1 MGKINVLQPG
11 VFNMISAGEVVERP
25 ASVVKELVENSIDAG
40 ATEISVTIEE
50 GGIRRITVSDD
61 GTGVLKEDMR
71 AAFLPH
77 ATSKL
82 SEITD
87 LDTISTLGFRGEA
100 LASIASVS
108 EVTMVSRA
116 DGSAEAN
123 KLSLSAGK
131 VTEECVSSRAK
142 GTSVTVENLFFN
154 TPARLKFLKKP
165 SVEQG
170 YIVDAAEKIVLS
182 NPALRFSLSNEKGVL
197 IEHAGGDLASAMSAV
212 YPNLDMG
219 RFIAVEREASSG
231 IRVRGYISEVDYTA
245 PTRSRQT
252 VIVNGRS
259 VTVDTVSAAVD
270 KAYRDYLVKRTY
282 PMYVLDIVVPFEE
295 VDVNVHPAKTEVR
308 FRNKNAVFGA
318 VFRAVEDALKSS
330 FAEREHGFAPAAG
343 TDETEGYGVHHAFSR
358 AKTASY
364 EQTAIDTA
372 SLYDEVGSVS
382 PYGTVSA
389 DAGVAAQGAETP
401 LDISSLR
408 MAGSVRA
415 GFARS
420 ASDSSVLPYRG
431 TYGYGSRE
439 DAFINAMSQDTD
451 EDLANSLNNKFRLF
465 DGTVVGQVFDTY
477 LIVERANVVYIIDQH
492 AAHERILYD
501 KLTAELK
508 PEYAQTLLIP
518 HKLRLSG
525 EEREYFEKIMPALN
539 AMGFVIE
546 QKPNSFIVYALPEP
560 VVRMDFEHFLSELF
574 SHMLDDGELKLSD
587 LMKETVCR
595 DACRAAI
602 KGGEHLTKRQIEQ
615 VLANFLN
622 DKGELPQKC
631 PHGRPA
637 VVALTRRDFEKMFL
651 RIV

>member
-1 MGKINVLQPG
+1 
-11 VFNMISAGEVVERP
+11 MISAGEVVERP

-50 GGIRRITVSDD
+50 GGIRRICVSDD

-116 DGSAEAN
+116 DGSTEAN
-123 KLSLSAGK
+123 KLALSGGK

-142 GTSVTVENLFFN
+142 GTSVTVENLFF
-154 TPARLKFLKKP
+154 
-165 SVEQG
+165 
-170 YIVDAAEKIVLS
+170 
-182 NPALRFSLSNEKGVL
+182 
-197 IEHAGGDLASAMSAV
+197 
-212 YPNLDMG
+212 
-219 RFIAVEREASSG
+219 
-231 IRVRGYISEVDYTA
+231 
-245 PTRSRQT
+245 
-252 VIVNGRS
+252 
-259 VTVDTVSAAVD
+259 
-270 KAYRDYLVKRTY
+270 
-282 PMYVLDIVVPFEE
+282 
-295 VDVNVHPAKTEVR
+295 
-308 FRNKNAVFGA
+308 
-318 VFRAVEDALKSS
+318 
-330 FAEREHGFAPAAG
+330 
-343 TDETEGYGVHHAFSR
+343 
-358 AKTASY
+358 
-364 EQTAIDTA
+364 
-372 SLYDEVGSVS
+372 
-382 PYGTVSA
+382 
-389 DAGVAAQGAETP
+389 
-401 LDISSLR
+401 
-408 MAGSVRA
+408 
-415 GFARS
+415 
-420 ASDSSVLPYRG
+420 
-431 TYGYGSRE
+431 
-439 DAFINAMSQDTD
+439 
-451 EDLANSLNNKFRLF
+451 
-465 DGTVVGQVFDTY
+465 
-477 LIVERANVVYIIDQH
+477 
-492 AAHERILYD
+492 
-501 KLTAELK
+501 
-508 PEYAQTLLIP
+508 
-518 HKLRLSG
+518 
-525 EEREYFEKIMPALN
+525 
-539 AMGFVIE
+539 
-546 QKPNSFIVYALPEP
+546 NSFIVYALPEP

>member
-40 ATEISVTIEE
+40 AAEISVTIEE

-61 GTGVLKEDMR
+61 GAGVLKEDMR

-197 IEHAGGDLASAMSAV
+197 IEHAGGDLASAMAAV

-318 VFRAVEDALKSS
+318 VFRAV
-330 FAEREHGFAPAAG
+330 
-343 TDETEGYGVHHAFSR
+343 GYGVHHAFSR

-389 DAGVAAQGAETP
+389 NAGVAAQGVETP
-401 LDISSLR
+401 S
-408 MAGSVRA
+408 
-415 GFARS
+415 
-420 ASDSSVLPYRG
+420 
-431 TYGYGSRE
+431 
-439 DAFINAMSQDTD
+439 MSQDTD

>member
-123 KLSLSAGK
+123 KLSLSGGK

-197 IEHAGGDLASAMSAV
+197 IEHAGGDLASAMAAV

-330 FAEREHGFAPAAG
+330 FAEREHGFAPAAE

-372 SLYDEVGSVS
+372 LLYDEVGSVS

-408 MAGSVRA
+408 MAFRA
-415 GFARS
+415 RGFRAQRVGQLRFSLSRDIRLWFARRCVHQRDV
-420 ASDSSVLPYRG
+420 AGYR
-431 TYGYGSRE
+431 
-439 DAFINAMSQDTD
+439 
-451 EDLANSLNNKFRLF
+451 
-465 DGTVVGQVFDTY
+465 
-477 LIVERANVVYIIDQH
+477 
-492 AAHERILYD
+492 
-501 KLTAELK
+501 
-508 PEYAQTLLIP
+508 
-518 HKLRLSG
+518 
-525 EEREYFEKIMPALN
+525 
-539 AMGFVIE
+539 
-546 QKPNSFIVYALPEP
+546 
-560 VVRMDFEHFLSELF
+560 
-574 SHMLDDGELKLSD
+574 
-587 LMKETVCR
+587 
-595 DACRAAI
+595 
-602 KGGEHLTKRQIEQ
+602 
-615 VLANFLN
+615 
-622 DKGELPQKC
+622 
-631 PHGRPA
+631 
-637 VVALTRRDFEKMFL
+637 
-651 RIV
+651 

>member
-116 DGSAEAN
+116 DGSTEAN
-123 KLSLSAGK
+123 KLALSGGK

-197 IEHAGGDLASAMSAV
+197 IEHAGGDLASAMAAV

-330 FAEREHGFAPAAG
+330 FAEREHGFAPAAE
-343 TDETEGYGVHHAFSR
+343 TDETEEYGVHHAFSR

-372 SLYDEVGSVS
+372 SLYDEAGSVS

-389 DAGVAAQGAETP
+389 DAGGSAETP
-401 LDISSLR
+401 FDISSLR

-420 ASDSSVLPYRG
+420 ASDSSVFPYRG

-546 QKPNSFIVYALPEP
+546 QKPNVSSST
-560 VVRMDFEHFLSELF
+560 R
-574 SHMLDDGELKLSD
+574 
-587 LMKETVCR
+587 
-595 DACRAAI
+595 
-602 KGGEHLTKRQIEQ
+602 
-615 VLANFLN
+615 
-622 DKGELPQKC
+622 C
-631 PHGRPA
+631 PSPSSGWTSSISSRSSSRTCWTTASSNSP
-637 VVALTRRDFEKMFL
+637 TS
-651 RIV
+651 

>member
-123 KLSLSAGK
+123 KLSLSGGK

-197 IEHAGGDLASAMSAV
+197 IEHAGGDLASAMAAV

-330 FAEREHGFAPAAG
+330 FAEREHGFAPAAE
-343 TDETEGYGVHHAFSR
+343 TDETEEYGVHHAFSR

-420 ASDSSVLPYRG
+420 ASDSSVFPYRRDIRLRFARRCVHQRDVA
-431 TYGYGSRE
+431 GYR
-439 DAFINAMSQDTD
+439 
-451 EDLANSLNNKFRLF
+451 
-465 DGTVVGQVFDTY
+465 
-477 LIVERANVVYIIDQH
+477 
-492 AAHERILYD
+492 
-501 KLTAELK
+501 
-508 PEYAQTLLIP
+508 
-518 HKLRLSG
+518 
-525 EEREYFEKIMPALN
+525 
-539 AMGFVIE
+539 
-546 QKPNSFIVYALPEP
+546 
-560 VVRMDFEHFLSELF
+560 
-574 SHMLDDGELKLSD
+574 
-587 LMKETVCR
+587 
-595 DACRAAI
+595 
-602 KGGEHLTKRQIEQ
+602 
-615 VLANFLN
+615 
-622 DKGELPQKC
+622 
-631 PHGRPA
+631 
-637 VVALTRRDFEKMFL
+637 
-651 RIV
+651 

>member
-1 MGKINVLQPG
+1 
-11 VFNMISAGEVVERP
+11 MISAGEVVERP

-50 GGIRRITVSDD
+50 GGIRRICVSDD

-116 DGSAEAN
+116 DGSSEAN
-123 KLSLSAGK
+123 KLVLSGGK

-197 IEHAGGDLASAMSAV
+197 IEHAGGDLASAMSDV

-252 VIVNGRS
+252 VIVNGRP

-318 VFRAVEDALKSS
+318 VFRAVEEALKSS
-330 FAEREHGFAPAAG
+330 FSEREHGFAPAAE
-343 TDETEGYGVHHAFSR
+343 TDATEGYGVHHAFFR

-372 SLYDEVGSVS
+372 SLYDEEGSVS

-389 DAGVAAQGAETP
+389 DTGGSDGSTETP
-401 LDISSLR
+401 FDISSLR

-415 GFARS
+415 GFARG
-420 ASDSSVLPYRG
+420 ASDSSVFPYRR
-431 TYGYGSRE
+431 TNDYGPRE
-439 DAFINAMSQDTD
+439 DAFISAMSQDTD

-501 KLTAELK
+501 KLSAELK